1 MFGSTYPHFSVS
13 ARLTHWKTQ
22 SSRRVISQN
31 KSESRVCVSFSP
43 AASTKSEILS
53 EYATGMQ
60 GKEGDKTP
68 AM

>member
-31 KSESRVCVSFSP
+31 KSEASVRLILSSSH
-43 AASTKSEILS
+43 STKSEILG